1 MTLSGKDFDY
11 TQLAPAQRILLAQDL
26 WDSVLR
32 DGAAPATTP
41 DQRAEIERRI
51 VLAEAGRMPSSPWP
65 EAKTRLTPAS
75 SPVPSRTTACPRPVK
90 PR

>member
-51 VLAEAGRMPSSPWP
+51 VLADAGRMPSSPWP

-75 SPVPSRTTACPRPVK
+75 SPGSAAHDDMSPAS
-90 PR
+90 